1 MPDFKKG
8 DLVVWERWQ
17 QPPGRLG
24 LMIGFYDYDTREELE
39 SQYDASNVLV
49 EAAVLFAEPLGL
61 QHVLLHE
68 LQLYEEV
75 NKNNGQDLTCR

>member
-1 MPDFKKG
+1 MMPDFKKG

-24 LMIGFYDYDTREELE
+24 LMIGFYDYDTGEELG
-39 SQYDASNVLV
+39 SQYDASDVLV

-61 QHVLLHE
+61 QRVLLHE
-68 LQLYEEV
+68 LLLQEEV
-75 NKNNGQDLTCR
+75 ET